1 MSTVR
6 ERTPTEC
13 FCSMT
18 AIFGLKG
25 ASQTWNTARTSS
37 SHGFSVLPKVMPMS
51 RAFRLGIFI
60 VATLLIFAAGV
71 FWIGKKQF
79 LFHRTYRLQAEFQNV
94 AGLNGGAEVRV
105 GGIHEGTVRQI
116 QLPMRPNEKIRV
128 LMDLEGRTRNV
139 IKKDSIANIRSEGLV
154 GDKFVEI
161 SFGSEQSPKV
171 NDGDTIQGQPP
182 LQISDLLNKT
192 NQVLD
197 TTQGAVANV
206 NDTAKNLSSI
216 TTKID
221 QGQGTIGALIN
232 NRKIYQN
239 VNAGATAFQEN
250 MEALKHNFFLRGF
263 FKERGY
269 ESAVDLKKNEI
280 AQLPDKPVAKK
291 FTYEAKRV
299 FDKPSTAKLKNERAM
314 NDAGE
319 FLQNNRFGVAVIAAY
334 TDMKGDSQTDH
345 LLTEARAMVVRE
357 YLVRNFKL
365 QDTKI
370 KTIGLG
376 KSDKVPESGSV
387 EVLIYPEGT
396 TTAQMSNPT
405 PSNR

>member
-1 MSTVR
+1 
-6 ERTPTEC
+6 
-13 FCSMT
+13 MT
-18 AIFGLKG
+18 K
-25 ASQTWNTARTSS
+25 
-37 SHGFSVLPKVMPMS
+37 
-51 RAFRLGIFI
+51 AFRLGAFI
-60 VATLLIFAAGV
+60 VLALLIFAAGV
-71 FWIGKKQF
+71 FWIGNKQF
-79 LFHRTYRLQAEFQNV
+79 LFRSTYRLSAEFQNV

-139 IKKDSIANIRSEGLV
+139 IKKDSMVTIRSEGLV

-269 ESAVDLKKNEI
+269 ESAADLKKNEI
-280 AQLPDKPVAKK
+280 LHLPDKPAAKQ
-291 FTYEAKRV
+291 FSYEAKKI
-299 FDKPSTAKLKNERAM
+299 FDKPDTAKLKDAKTLNEVG
-314 NDAGE
+314 NY
-319 FLQNNRFGVAVIAAY
+319 LQNNPFGLAVIAAY
-334 TDMKGDSQTDH
+334 SDMKGDTERDR
-345 LLTEARAMVVRE
+345 LLTEARSMIARD
-357 YLVRNFKL
+357 YLVKNFKL
-365 QDTKI
+365 EDTRV
-370 KTIGLG
+370 KTIGMG
-376 KSDKVPESGSV
+376 KSNKVSDGGRV

-396 TTAQMSNPT
+396 STAQNSAEPL
-405 PSNR
+405 SQ